1 MLNLKLQY
9 FAHLMQTAN
18 SMEKSLMLAKIEGRR
33 RRGHQRMRWLD
44 GTTDAMDTDLVKLRE
59 MVRDREVWCAA
70 VHGVCRVGHDWVTE
84 QLPGG
89 MAPGGKMRGQGKG
102 GKNKDYWGVATSW
115 DIGGPHC
122 LNQAETPCLHLRN
135 PPSSRAHHGQA
146 EVTPGGELP
155 RRQSARGVPPQVQE
169 GMVLPVTTGQL
180 PVGRL
185 PPCARQGRGPP
196 RTAGSESCSHTEP
209 ALEPKSARL
218 QCPPCLP
225 RYPPPGPA
233 PGFPEYLP
241 L

>member
-1 MLNLKLQY
+1 MVLEKTLESPLDRRRSNQLILREINPEYSLEELTLNLKLQY

-18 SMEKSLMLAKIEGRR
+18 SLEKSLMLAKTEGRR

-135 PPSSRAHHGQA
+135 PPSSRHTTDRLRSPLGASFP
-146 EVTPGGELP
+146 EDSLPG
-155 RRQSARGVPPQVQE
+155 
-169 GMVLPVTTGQL
+169 
-180 PVGRL
+180 
-185 PPCARQGRGPP
+185 
-196 RTAGSESCSHTEP
+196 ES
-209 ALEPKSARL
+209 
-218 QCPPCLP
+218 
-225 RYPPPGPA
+225 PPPKCRRA
-233 PGFPEYLP
+233 WSST
-241 L
+241 